1 MNGLMKEDKEKLWLP
16 LVIYENTDHKYTTR
30 LAHAWEYTTRVLVER
45 QGKFTLSG
53 LDSIDEI
60 EIFKGSENNIIMS
73 QTYTR
78 EFQCNYKF
86 LHSSPHQS
94 SYVISVRSI
103 FINKSI

>member
-1 MNGLMKEDKEKLWLP
+1 MKGLMKEDKEKLWLP

-78 EFQCNYKF
+78 EFQCNYEFEVYPFDTQVF
-86 LHSSPHQS
+86 LN
-94 SYVISVRSI
+94 Y
-103 FINKSI
+103 